1 MWSSRL
7 LLRLALAYVLIQA
20 AAWLVLMIV
29 LDRWAQSGAQLFEQD
44 AASAAHWLAVHRSSS
59 RYFAAA
65 VCAVAILA
73 TLLAGAWVL
82 QPLARLAR
90 GAQKLAKSDQAAP
103 RNHDELAVLRSA
115 FDQMQREIVARVK
128 QLEENSDRL
137 ATVLGNMA
145 EGVIALD
152 ANENITL
159 ANEASKRLLDFV
171 TGEAVGRSLVEVT
184 RIRAVHEA
192 AAAAMRSQAVVQS
205 EIEITGPNRRE
216 ISLRAKRFP
225 GEPCPGVVI
234 VLYDITELRRLE
246 NLRREFVANV
256 SHELK
261 TPLASIK
268 AYAETLRLG
277 AINDAGN
284 NVNFVIRIEEQAE
297 RLHQLI
303 IDMIHIARMEAGSQ
317 AFEMV
322 EIDMAEI
329 VDISVEYYRDLA
341 QKKGITLRIE
351 PPLGPVRVRVD
362 EDGLRTILDNLIDN
376 AIKYTSEGGEVWLRW
391 RASGSEAIC
400 EVEDTGIGIAH
411 IDQVRVFERF
421 FRVDKAR
428 SRDVGGTGL
437 GLSIVKH
444 LTMAFG
450 GQVGLESQLGKGSK
464 FLIRLPLASRNA
476 VLGDRSSGAP

>member
-7 LLRLALAYVLIQA
+7 LLRLALVYLAIQLLTWAFFVL
-20 AAWLVLMIV
+20 VV
-29 LDRWAQSGAQLFEQD
+29 DRWNAGGANLLTEN
-44 AASAAHWLAVHRSSS
+44 ASAATSWFRVHRISTAWLALALGAGGAIATLV
-59 RYFAAA
+59 AAA
-65 VCAVAILA
+65 SI
-73 TLLAGAWVL
+73 L

-90 GAQKLAKSDQAAP
+90 GAKAIARADRAAAH
-103 RNHDELAVLRSA
+103 NEDELSVLRSA
-115 FDQMQREIVARVK
+115 FEQMQREIAGRVK

-152 ANENITL
+152 ANENILL
-159 ANEASKRLLDFV
+159 ANEASRRLLDFV
-171 TGEAVGRSLVEVT
+171 TEDAVGRSLVEVT
-184 RIRAVHEA
+184 RIRAVHDA
-192 AAAAMRSQAVVQS
+192 AAAALKSEKVVEAQLELTS
-205 EIEITGPNRRE
+205 PARRE

-225 GEPCPGVVI
+225 GSPCPGVVI

-268 AYAETLRLG
+268 AYAETLRMG
-277 AINDAGN
+277 AINDPEHN
-284 NVNFVIRIEEQAE
+284 MSFVARIEEQAE

-322 EIDMAEI
+322 DVDLAEI
-329 VDISVEYYRDLA
+329 VELSADYYRRMA
-341 QKKGITLRIE
+341 SRKSIE
-351 PPLGPVRVRVD
+351 LEVETPPAPVVVHAD

-376 AIKYTSEGGEVWLRW
+376 AIKYTPEGGGIWLRW
-391 RASGSEAIC
+391 RADGADAVL
-400 EVEDTGIGIAH
+400 EVQDTGIGIDPS
-411 IDQVRVFERF
+411 DQARVFERF
-421 FRVDKAR
+421 YRVDKAR

-444 LTMAFG
+444 LALAFG
-450 GQVGLESQLGKGSK
+450 GQVSLESQPGNGSI
-464 FLIRLPLASRNA
+464 FRVRLPLAAASRA
-476 VLGDRSSGAP
+476 ER